1 MMKLKKSMLATVVAF
16 GLLACSCSK
25 ESTGPDT
32 SNTSGANLNKVAG
45 IYPAPPSGWT
55 GTTNPYNTTGWVG
68 DIMPYYDNGKF
79 HLFFLHDAQ
88 TKPAGQGFHAIHKFE
103 STNLLDFSYGGEMI
117 PYGSTT
123 QPDFAIG
130 TGSTVKVGDTY
141 YMYYTGHNG
150 ISEFLMSN
158 PRESVLYATSK
169 DLKTWIK
176 NTTFKLT
183 APPEYY
189 NFDFRDPHV
198 FFNSEKNEYWM
209 LISTQTV
216 HSRKAVV
223 LLYTSAN
230 PATNNWTLKG
240 PLYTTTEEERY
251 LMMEC
256 ADVFKMGNF
265 WYMFF
270 SENWSSNKGTHYRI
284 ADSSEGP
291 WRKPAHDMLDG
302 EFFYAAK
309 TETDG
314 AKRYLFGWTARR
326 LPENDNGNKE
336 WAGNMVAHELTQAAD
351 GTLGVKVPGTVAAIF
366 KNNLPL
372 QVQKSA
378 GAVTVNANT
387 YQLNGSGAEAFYTFT
402 PVNGTRKIQ
411 AKLKADNNTG
421 TTGFIFNANNYPEQG
436 YKIVF
441 EPQRGRVAA
450 YNLTGGNPVE
460 VTRVPFEFKANTEY
474 TIDIVLDGTIC
485 VVYIDGKAALS
496 NRIYGMPGR
505 QWGIFGH
512 ATQAE
517 FSSLQISSPD

>member
-1 MMKLKKSMLATVVAF
+1 MTKLTQSWLAIILTF

-25 ESTGPDT
+25 DSVGPT
-32 SNTSGANLNKVAG
+32 NTNETAANLNKVAG

-55 GTTNPYNTTGWVG
+55 GSTNLYNTTGWVG
-68 DIMPYYDNGKF
+68 DLMPYYANGKF

-88 TKPAGQGFHAIHKFE
+88 TKPAGKGFHAIHKFE
-103 STNLLDFSYGGEMI
+103 SANLLDFSYSGEMI
-117 PYGSTT
+117 PYGATT

-130 TGSTVKVGDTY
+130 TGSTIKVGDTY
-141 YMYYTGHNG
+141 YLYYTGHNG
-150 ISEFLMSN
+150 ISEFLLSN

-169 DLKTWIK
+169 DLKTWTK

-183 APPEYY
+183 APPAYY
-189 NFDFRDPHV
+189 NFDYRDPHV

-223 LLYTSAN
+223 LCYTSQN
-230 PATNNWTLKG
+230 PASDNWTLKG

-256 ADVFKMGNF
+256 ADVFKMGNY
-265 WYMFF
+265 WYLFF
-270 SENWSSNKGTHYRI
+270 SENWSTNKGTHYRI
-284 ADSSEGP
+284 AASSEGP
-291 WRKPAHDMLDG
+291 WRTPTHDMLDG

-314 AKRYLFGWTARR
+314 DKRYLFGWTARR
-326 LPENDNGNKE
+326 LPENDTGNKE
-336 WAGNMVAHELTQAAD
+336 WAGNMVTHELTQAAD
-351 GTLGVKVPGTVAAIF
+351 GTLGVKVPGTVGAMF
-366 KNNLPL
+366 KKNLPF

-378 GAVTVNANT
+378 GAVTASAAA

-402 PVNGTRKIQ
+402 PVNGSRRIQ
-411 AKLKADNNTG
+411 TTLKTDNTTG
-421 TTGFIFNANNYPEQG
+421 TTGFIFNANNYPEQA
-436 YKIVF
+436 YKIAF

-450 YNLTGGNPVE
+450 YNITGRNPSE
-460 VTRVPFEFKANTEY
+460 VTRVPFEFKSNTEY
-474 TIDIVLDGTIC
+474 AIDIVLDGTVC
-485 VVYIDGKAALS
+485 MVYINGKAALS

-505 QWGIFGH
+505 QWGIFANG
-512 ATQAE
+512 TQATY
-517 FSSLQISSPD
+517 SAVSMSSPD